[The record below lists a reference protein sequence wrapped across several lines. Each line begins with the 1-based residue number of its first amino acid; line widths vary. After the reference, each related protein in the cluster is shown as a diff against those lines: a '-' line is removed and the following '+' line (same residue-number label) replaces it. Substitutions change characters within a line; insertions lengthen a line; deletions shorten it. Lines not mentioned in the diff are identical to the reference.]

1 MRIRF
6 IYLCVISL
14 LLVSCSNKLE
24 APTSLLT
31 QVIKFYEDLEQEQM
45 VAFATA
51 AEDLTNT
58 SYIYFY
64 PVEGATNFQFF
75 ETSSDHNVSTNL
87 NNYNV
92 RDYEIE
98 DVFGGR
104 LKRFVRTQR
113 QDVFCIVTYQ
123 ANGVFF
129 QSLPIQ
135 LKNQRNGT
143 TYTSVVAIDQS
154 QTLMPNFSW
163 TDQGENTAYLQVV
176 SDINEN
182 FLSGTFTTL
191 NEFQY
196 GSPNN
201 VVANLNVAEPPSLV
215 DGDDYNFTLFAI
227 DNGFWADFVIERTFR
242 AR

>member
-24 APTSLLT
+24 SPTSLLT

-75 ETSSDHNVSTNL
+75 ETSSDQNVSTNF

-92 RDYEIE
+92 
-98 DVFGGR
+98 VH
-104 LKRFVRTQR
+104 
-113 QDVFCIVTYQ
+113 
-123 ANGVFF
+123 
-129 QSLPIQ
+129 
-135 LKNQRNGT
+135 
-143 TYTSVVAIDQS
+143 
-154 QTLMPNFSW
+154 
-163 TDQGENTAYLQVV
+163 ENVYL
-176 SDINEN
+176 
-182 FLSGTFTTL
+182 
-191 NEFQY
+191 
-196 GSPNN
+196 
-201 VVANLNVAEPPSLV
+201 
-215 DGDDYNFTLFAI
+215 
-227 DNGFWADFVIERTFR
+227 
-242 AR
+242 